1 MTQHLLLVSLGPV
14 QDFIAQ
20 ARRTRDLWFGS
31 HVLSMLS
38 QTAAQALLRGGGE
51 LIIPALPDGS
61 EAGQGVP
68 NKLMVLL
75 RQGDPQTLAQ
85 AARDAAKKHLREW
98 GREQWEKHPQ
108 LVNPA
113 SEATAQEQLDTFL
126 EFHAAWCAF
135 STPEEYAE
143 ALKHSEAA
151 LAGHKRLRTFAPW
164 HHQRG
169 GVHKS
174 SLDGARESV
183 LAEGERHHG
192 KWKQFRIGLREQL
205 DAMGLLKRT
214 GGEPGQFI
222 PVPTIGLAA
231 YTGRAHET
239 APKALEA
246 LVQAC
251 GQLRGQEG
259 PALTRVRSGNKPWVN
274 PFPFDAQL
282 LLPGRWST
290 HLEEQDVPREQAA
303 HFGKSFVQPLLNA
316 LGEPFPYVACLV
328 ADGDKM
334 GKVLQELAKEGP
346 EAHRRLSL
354 KLSGFAA
361 EARRI
366 VEQHHRGVLV
376 YAGGDDVLAFVC
388 LPDALSCAAQ
398 LRQAFLCAMGEAL
411 AGLDIHAP
419 PTLSV
424 GLGVGHVLESLGD
437 LLALGRSAEQLAKS
451 EDRDG
456 FALRARLRSSTEH
469 AWRMRWPEGPVEA
482 LTRAIALRREGRL
495 PLTKVQEVRGLLRR
509 MPPSHTTLPEAQ
521 RWGHVLS
528 REVGRVLARVEIG
541 TPGKGLL
548 PSEAG
553 LPLKPGA
560 ALEDVH
566 AQVTAWTECLA
577 LAELFLRA
585 DPWPRQ
591 AKGGVP

>member
-38 QTAAQALLRGGGE
+38 QTAAQALQRGGGE
-51 LIIPALPDGS
+51 LIIPALPEGP

-68 NKLMVLL
+68 NKLMALL
-75 RQGDPQTLAQ
+75 RQGDPRALAR
-85 AARDAAKKHLREW
+85 AARDAARRHLREW
-98 GREQWEKHPQ
+98 GRRQWEKHPR

-113 SEATAQEQLDTFL
+113 SEATALEQWDTFL

-143 ALKHSEAA
+143 ALRRSEAA

-164 HHQRG
+164 QHQRG

-183 LAEGERHHG
+183 LAEGERLHG
-192 KWKQFRIGLREQL
+192 RWKQFRIGLREQL
-205 DAMGLLKRT
+205 DAIGLLKRT
-214 GGEPGQFI
+214 GGEPGQFV
-222 PVPTIGLAA
+222 PVPSIGLAA
-231 YTGRAHET
+231 YTERAHEAT
-239 APKALEA
+239 PTVLEA

-251 GQLRGQEG
+251 GHLRAQEG
-259 PALTRVRSGNKPWVN
+259 AALTKVRSGNKPWVGH
-274 PFPFDAQL
+274 FPFDAQL

-290 HLEEQDVPREQAA
+290 HLEEQGVPREQAA
-303 HFGKSFVQPLLNA
+303 HFGRHFVQPLLEA

-328 ADGDKM
+328 ADGDRM
-334 GKVLQELAKEGP
+334 GKALQELAKEGP
-346 EAHRRLSL
+346 EAHRRLSHQ
-354 KLSGFAA
+354 LSGFAA

-366 VEQHHRGVLV
+366 VEQQHRGVLV

-388 LPDALSCAAQ
+388 LPDALACADQ
-398 LRQAFLCAMGEAL
+398 LRQAFLSAMKEAL
-411 AGLDIHAP
+411 AGLDLHAP

-437 LLALGRSAEQLAKS
+437 LLALGRSAEQLAKG

-456 FALRARLRSSTEH
+456 FAIRARMRSGSEH
-469 AWRMRWPEGPVEA
+469 AWRVRWPEGPVDA
-482 LTRAIALRREGRL
+482 LSRAIKLRREGRL

-509 MPPSHTTLPEAQ
+509 VPPSHPHLPEAQ
-521 RWGHVLS
+521 RWSHLLS

-548 PSEAG
+548 PSEVG
-553 LPLKPGA
+553 LTLEPGA
-560 ALEDVH
+560 ALEAVH
-566 AQVTAWTECLA
+566 AQVAAWTECLA

-585 DPWPRQ
+585 DPWPRRSE
-591 AKGGVP
+591 GGES